1 VPSAEAND
9 HGAMA
14 EQFGGIHIDMVLI
27 ERAEFRS
34 AVSDF
39 QGNILEARSFK
50 RSCGSMHRFDGVVGS
65 VIWRSSGF
73 ERLLEFI

>member
-1 VPSAEAND
+1 MPSEEAND

-14 EQFGGIHIDMVLI
+14 KQFGGIHLDMVLI
-27 ERAEFRS
+27 EQGEFRS
-34 AVSDF
+34 AVSDL
-39 QGNILEARSFK
+39 QGNILKARSFK

-65 VIWRSSGF
+65 VIWGSSGF